1 MARICVA
8 DDDVDIRHLLEF
20 ALTHEGHEV
29 TAVENGELAVAAVV
43 DAPPDILVLDVM
55 MPKMTGLEALDELI
69 RLGLRDTTKIV
80 MLTAKTAE
88 RDWAEG
94 FDRGADL
101 YLTKPFDPDELFEA
115 VRDLESLS
123 HAELK
128 ERREAERSKAK
139 LLAQLESLLG

>member
-1 MARICVA
+1 MP
-8 DDDVDIRHLLEF
+8 
-20 ALTHEGHEV
+20 G
-29 TAVENGELAVAAVV
+29 N
-43 DAPPDILVLDVM
+43 APTIA
-55 MPKMTGLEALDELI
+55 G
-69 RLGLRDTTKIV
+69 
-80 MLTAKTAE
+80 KTAE

-94 FDRGADL
+94 FDRGADD

>member
-8 DDDVDIRHLLEF
+8 DDDVDIRDLLES

-43 DAPPDILVLDVM
+43 DGPPDVLILDVM
-55 MPKMTGLEALDELI
+55 MPKMTGLEALDELD

-88 RDWAEG
+88 QDWADG
-94 FDRGADL
+94 FDRGADI
-101 YLTKPFDPDELFEA
+101 YLPKPVNPEELFQA

-123 HAELK
+123 HAELR
-128 ERREAERSKAK
+128 ERREAERMKAN